1 MGTNAGHSPVRAA
14 EGGRI
19 DEFSSMTSAAEWVIW
34 NGSIGIVDTVR
45 LGSITDGAT
54 GRLARL
60 APPYDVVG
68 PFSFDELET
77 HGRIVFGSCLV
88 MSQRRW
94 REDQDA
100 LRIEARAARR
110 ALWDQLARDQNDDAF
125 REVLELPLQGMLTAT
140 DIKAA
145 FRRLAKT
152 AHPDAGGSN
161 ELYRRISEA
170 RDALLARLE

>member
-1 MGTNAGHSPVRAA
+1 
-14 EGGRI
+14 
-19 DEFSSMTSAAEWVIW
+19 MTSAAEWVIW

-45 LGSITDGAT
+45 LDPIVDGT
-54 GRLARL
+54 SERRARL

-68 PFSFDELET
+68 PFSLDELEMQ
-77 HGRIVFGSCLV
+77 GRITFGACLV
-88 MSQRRW
+88 MSQQRW

-100 LRIEARAARR
+100 LRIAARTARR
-110 ALWDQLARDQNDDAF
+110 ALWDQLSRDQDDEAS
-125 REVLELPLQGMLTAT
+125 RAVLELPLQGVLTAT

-152 AHPDAGGSN
+152 AHPDAGGNN

-170 RDALLARLE
+170 REALLAQLD